1 LLIEDWHPE
10 ALAAIA
16 DRLGV
21 AFGDLAPPSSRR
33 FRTEGGPSINV
44 LDWGGQG
51 PPAVL
56 LHGGSLTARTWD
68 YLAIALRSDF
78 RLIALDMRGHGAS
91 DWADD
96 YSIESYATDL
106 MAVIDGL
113 GIERPHLVGMSLGGT
128 VACEFALRHPDR
140 TESLAMVDVTSQP
153 VFAATARMRSFMTH
167 FRGAATVDEVV
178 EMALAVSPNSD
189 PQRLH
194 YRMRALLKRGDDG
207 RLVWKCDRRYRRP
220 SDYAALL
227 KHLAGFE
234 ARVPNMAGPFLLARG
249 GKSPIVSEEAARDFT
264 ARFPDGRWVDIKDA
278 GHNVQE
284 DNPRDLADALR
295 AFWDRRLPSMT
306 RKGTRQPAR
315 RMSEGC

>member
-1 LLIEDWHPE
+1 MDDWHPE
-10 ALAAIA
+10 ALATMAG
-16 DRLGV
+16 RLGI
-21 AFGDLAPPSSRR
+21 ASTDLAPPRSRS
-33 FRTEGGPSINV
+33 FRAQGGPNIHV

-56 LHGGSLTARTWD
+56 LHGGSLTAHTWD
-68 YLAIALRSDF
+68 YVAVALRADF
-78 RLIALDMRGHGAS
+78 RLVALDMRGHGAS

-106 MAVIDGL
+106 VAVIDGL
-113 GIERPHLVGMSLGGT
+113 GIERTRLVGMSLGGT

-140 TESLAMVDVTSQP
+140 TESLAMVDVTSRP
-153 VFAATARMRSFMTH
+153 VFAATARMRSFMMD
-167 FRGAATVDEVV
+167 FRDAATVDEVV

-234 ARVPNMAGPFLLARG
+234 ARVPEMAAPFLLARG
-249 GKSPIVSEEAARDFT
+249 GESLVVSEDAAHHFT
-264 ARFPDGRWVDIKDA
+264 AYFPDGRWINIKGV

-295 AFWDRRLPSMT
+295 AFWAGRLRSMT
-306 RKGTRQPAR
+306 LKGIR
-315 RMSEGC
+315 

>member
-1 LLIEDWHPE
+1 MDDWHPE
-10 ALAAIA
+10 ALATIA
-16 DRLGV
+16 NRLGI
-21 AFGDLAPPSSRR
+21 AFTDLVSPRSRSFRAP
-33 FRTEGGPSINV
+33 GGPNIHV

-113 GIERPHLVGMSLGGT
+113 GIERTRLVGMSLGGT

-140 TESLAMVDVTSQP
+140 TESLAMVDVTSRP
-153 VFAATARMRSFMTH
+153 VFAATARMRSFMTD

-178 EMALAVSPNSD
+178 EMALAVSPKSD

-194 YRMRALLKRGDDG
+194 YRMRALLKRGGDG

-227 KHLAGFE
+227 RHLAGFE

-249 GKSPIVSEEAARDFT
+249 GKSPIVSEDAAHDFT
-264 ARFPDGRWVDIKDA
+264 ARFPDGRWTNIKDA

-295 AFWDRRLPSMT
+295 AFWCGRLPSMT
-306 RKGTRQPAR
+306 QTGTRHR
-315 RMSEGC
+315 GGRHR

>member
-1 LLIEDWHPE
+1 MDDWHPE
-10 ALAAIA
+10 ALATIA
-16 DRLGV
+16 DRLGI
-21 AFGDLAPPSSRR
+21 AFTDLAPPCSRS
-33 FRTEGGPSINV
+33 FRTHGGPNIHV

-68 YLAIALRSDF
+68 YVAVALRSDF
-78 RLIALDMRGHGAS
+78 RLVALDMRGHGAS

-96 YSIESYATDL
+96 YSIESHATDL

-113 GIERPHLVGMSLGGT
+113 GIERTRLVGMSLGGT

-140 TESLAMVDVTSQP
+140 TGSLAMVDVTSRP
-153 VFAATARMRSFMTH
+153 MFAATARMRSFMTD

-178 EMALAVSPNSD
+178 EMALAVSPKSD
-189 PQRLH
+189 PERLH

-207 RLVWKCDRRYRRP
+207 RLVWKCDQRYRRP

-234 ARVPNMAGPFLLARG
+234 ARVPNIADPFLLARG
-249 GKSPIVSEEAARDFT
+249 GESLVVSEDAAHHFT
-264 ARFPDGRWVDIKDA
+264 AHFPDGRWINIKGA

-295 AFWDRRLPSMT
+295 AFWGGRLRSM
-306 RKGTRQPAR
+306 RLKGTQ
-315 RMSEGC
+315 